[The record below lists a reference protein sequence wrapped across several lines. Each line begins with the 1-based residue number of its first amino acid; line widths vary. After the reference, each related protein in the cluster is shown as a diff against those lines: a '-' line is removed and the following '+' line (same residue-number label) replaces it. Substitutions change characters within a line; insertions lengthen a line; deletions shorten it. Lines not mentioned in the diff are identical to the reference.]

1 MAGGAGF
8 LEKINDME
16 IDGKQV
22 PASLLGY
29 RINEKFVKQF
39 FGRVL
44 ANPSTVFDEDVIRP
58 EKQDAKIFADG
69 MKTIT
74 DTNARVAKMYIED
87 GGAEMACPPLKAL
100 IYIMAHGEYEGMTK
114 ESSEFRAMFTRES
127 ILASDWYK
135 ERLQTFQ
142 TREVE
147 RCRRGIDYLEQY
159 LGSASQGSDWKGRQ
173 VAHDLQL
180 EKRLAQVKEQLA
192 KVEAPTYLETI
203 KGSLGVDPAIY
214 NAPGNNLDRPVK
226 GARIA

>member
-1 MAGGAGF
+1 
-8 LEKINDME
+8 
-16 IDGKQV
+16 
-22 PASLLGY
+22 
-29 RINEKFVKQF
+29 
-39 FGRVL
+39 
-44 ANPSTVFDEDVIRP
+44 VFDEDVIRP

-114 ESSEFRAMFTRES
+114 ESPEFRAMFTRES